1 MTLLDAIASRMPC
14 ADVALVVAHPDDE
27 TLALGGLFACVPGL
41 LLVHVTNGA
50 PRDLPDAARHGGV
63 AAYAAL
69 RGAELERALAIAA
82 VPGLRRV
89 SLGIPDQDA
98 ALHIGVI
105 TTSLSNLFDRYG
117 VQTVVTHAY
126 EGGHPDHDAL
136 ACAMQRAAGS
146 CAVVAFA
153 GYNALGGTFRTD
165 PLPGGPITTVRLT
178 PPEQAQRRAMLD
190 CFVTQTEFLSRFD
203 DSRVRL
209 RPAPAYDFARPPH
222 DGLLN
227 YETWG
232 WPLTGARFRELAW
245 H

>member
-1 MTLLDAIASRMPC
+1 MIFLDAVKERLSC

-41 LLVHVTNGA
+41 LLVHVTDGA
-50 PRDLPDAARHGGV
+50 PRTLPDAVRRGGV
-63 AAYAAL
+63 AAYAAS
-69 RGAELERALAIAA
+69 RAAELEAALVIAA
-82 VPGLRRV
+82 VPRLRRV
-89 SLGIPDQDA
+89 ALGIPDQDA
-98 ALHIGVI
+98 ALHISTLA
-105 TTSLSNLFDRYG
+105 TTFANLFDRYG

-126 EGGHPDHDAL
+126 EGGHPDHDAV
-136 ACAMQRAAGS
+136 ACAVQRAAGS

-153 GYNALGGTFRTD
+153 GYNALGGAFRTD

-178 PPEQAQRRAMLD
+178 TPEQAQRRAMLD
-190 CFVTQTEFLSRFD
+190 CFTTQADILSRFD

-209 RPAPAYDFARPPH
+209 RPAPVYDFAQPPH